1 MEKSSI
7 SKMLQQFE
15 WKRLMRVCGGAHHGK
30 IGEWIRWW
38 INLNPGHMVINPAP
52 RESMKRVYAD
62 ILFLEEVSGK
72 NLFEVVGVA
81 EVEDKKKKWIDKL
94 QSLKAY
100 GQNQKQFPDLKF
112 ALLCMSVYMDLTNEK
127 DVHELGK
134 AVQNLSRHSRMDW
147 ILYML
152 KYAKI
157 SKAEAPWAI
166 KIIDYVKGSDLF
178 FYTQRN
184 LVGVEWIIIRN
195 GESIKEYDED
205 TTTSP

>member
-1 MEKSSI
+1 MEESSI

-15 WKRLMRVCGGAHHGK
+15 WKRLLRVCGGAHHGK

-38 INLNPGHMVINPAP
+38 IDLKPRHMVINPAP
-52 RESMKRVYAD
+52 MESTKRVFAD
-62 ILFLEEVSGK
+62 ILFLEEVRGT

-81 EVEDKKKKWIDKL
+81 EVEDDKEKWIDKL

-112 ALLCMSVYMDLTNEK
+112 ALLCMSVYMNITIEK
-127 DVHELGK
+127 DIWELGK
-134 AVQNLSRHSRMDW
+134 AVQNLSKNSRMDW

-157 SKAEAPWAI
+157 SKEETPWAI
-166 KIIDYVKGSDLF
+166 KITDYAKGSDSF
-178 FYTQRN
+178 FYTHRN

-195 GESIKEYDED
+195 GESLKEHSED
-205 TTTSP
+205 ITPS